1 MHWAAIKSCRRMF
14 HWRSAILPCV
24 LLLLAVLPTPEIHAQ
39 VVEGSSVPAPE
50 DAEPGGGER
59 DVSVFFL
66 TNRRGDSGDPAS
78 GSFDGGRGQPQFG
91 RCRVRFT
98 PIPLLDQVGSTVPFY
113 LPREIKNV
121 SVAEAFDPDIF
132 WDRLAAGAAET
143 GSQSVVVFVHGYNY
157 GFERT
162 CRMAAEM
169 QRSLDGD
176 ALVVMFSWP
185 SNGIATD
192 YVSDLADVEWSV
204 PLLARFLD
212 QLGDRIGPDGI
223 QILAHSM
230 GSRGTVAAL
239 ERLGAR
245 RSERPVIGRL
255 VLLAPDFDAQTFVE
269 RLPELSPLAGSMTL
283 YASSNDTPLK
293 LSRQLSGYPRLGE
306 AGEFLTVVPGL
317 ETVDVSPAGIYQV
330 FGHEYFFYHPL
341 VAADLAELLSIG
353 ADAAERSGLVSRRR
367 DGITHWEIRAEP

>member
-1 MHWAAIKSCRRMF
+1 MF
-14 HWRSAILPCV
+14 RWRSLLLPCA
-24 LLLLAVLPTPEIHAQ
+24 LLLLPLLATPEIHAQ
-39 VVEGSSVPAPE
+39 VVEGSGARATE
-50 DAEPGGGER
+50 DAGSDRGEL
-59 DVSVFFL
+59 DVGVYFL
-66 TNRRGDSGDPAS
+66 TNRRSDGGDPVP
-78 GSFDGGRGQPQFG
+78 GSFDGRRGQPQFG

-98 PIPLLDQVGSTVPFY
+98 PIPLLGQVGSAVPFY
-113 LPREIKNV
+113 VPREIKDV
-121 SVAEAFDPDIF
+121 SVAEAFDPGTF

-143 GSQSVVVFVHGYNY
+143 ESESVVVFVHGYNY

-169 QRSLDGD
+169 QRSLEGD
-176 ALVVMFSWP
+176 AVVVMFSWP

-204 PLLARFLD
+204 PLLAHFLD
-212 QLGDRIGPDGI
+212 QLGDRIGPDRI

-317 ETVDVSPAGIYQV
+317 ETIDVSPAGVYQV

-341 VAADLAELLSIG
+341 VATDLTLLLSTG
-353 ADAAERSGLVSRRR
+353 ADAAERSGLVSRSQ
-367 DGITHWEIRAEP
+367 DGITYWEIRAEP